1 MLKIA
6 LLATDFSTF
15 TCGHQAAVAIVSA
28 LASHGSVVVANG
40 SEIKANIKKQGV
52 VPQIP
57 ICSRKR
63 NGTVKNDLL

>member
-15 TCGHQAAVAIVSA
+15 ACGHQAAVSA